1 MPMPGVWVHPR
12 CLVMVKDAE
21 NCVADDKIMCSTPQK
36 QKAIAVPS
44 LHFCGII
51 SSLQILIGEEIGKY
65 GLYVS
70 PH

>member
-1 MPMPGVWVHPR
+1 
-12 CLVMVKDAE
+12 MVKDAE
-21 NCVADDKIMCSTPQK
+21 NCVGDDKIMCSTQQK

>member
-1 MPMPGVWVHPR
+1 
-12 CLVMVKDAE
+12 MVKDAE
-21 NCVADDKIMCSTPQK
+21 NCVGDDKIMCSTLQK

-51 SSLQILIGEEIGKY
+51 SSLQILIGEEIGKC
-65 GLYVS
+65 GLYVG

>member
-1 MPMPGVWVHPR
+1 MPMPGVWVHTR
-12 CLVMVKDAE
+12 CLVTVKDAE
-21 NCVADDKIMCSTPQK
+21 NCVDDDKIMCSTRQK

-44 LHFCGII
+44 LHFFGII

-65 GLYVS
+65 GVYVG